1 MLFRSSY
8 NRTLVGDDSSYVID
22 LKVGRSF
29 GEPQRASSAGRGKEY
44 KNEGRSNLAI
54 PAPVL
59 DCAAKSIRLHGSIGL
74 REREP
79 CGSRNLFRPRRKVFR
94 PCGSIEI

>member
-1 MLFRSSY
+1 MLCREAEY
-8 NRTLVGDDSSYVID
+8 YGAANKNAQAER
-22 LKVGRSF
+22 
-29 GEPQRASSAGRGKEY
+29 RGKQY
-44 KNEGRSNLAI
+44 KNQGRSNLAI

-59 DCAAKSIRLHGSIGL
+59 DCAAKPFRLHGSIGL

-79 CGSRNLFRPRRKVFR
+79 RGSRTLFRPRRKVFR